1 MGEILRGCGIRLP
14 EPALDL
20 LWAYHS
26 LIREH
31 NPELNLTRVR
41 NFRRMVL
48 LLYAD
53 ALLPADLLELPSPLL
68 DLGTGAGMPG
78 IPLKIYRPRLE
89 VLLAESRARRVAFLE
104 TAIARLGL
112 EGIRVV
118 PGRLTAAFETPVQGV
133 ITRAVEPIVD
143 TLARIAGCLAQGG
156 LAIFM
161 KGPHGEAEI
170 DAARRRFAEQYAPVE
185 DRAYTIPGT
194 SHARRLIVF
203 RRLDAP
209 FPERRARALGRNPA
223 PALTSPQNPGFKEL
237 KKLLAS
243 RGIRKSG
250 RALVAGEKP
259 VREILARHPRLC
271 RAWVGTPE
279 MWPPENAVGLEWIRL
294 APPLFAELDRFGTRR
309 GLLLI
314 DVPPIAPWTPPEGF
328 PRGASVL
335 VPFQDPENV
344 GAAVRSAAAWGAN
357 QIIFLQES
365 AHPFHPKA
373 LRASAGTVLEIPLR
387 SGPALAAL
395 PAELPLVVLS
405 AEGEDLEAVAFPEA
419 FGLLA
424 GMEGPGL
431 PGALRRRAVRIPIRP
446 GVESLNAA
454 AALAVALYEWRRRK
468 G

>member
-1 MGEILRGCGIRLP
+1 MGEILRGCGIALP
-14 EPALDL
+14 ESALDL

-48 LLYAD
+48 KLYAD

-104 TAIARLGL
+104 AAIARLGL
-112 EGIRVV
+112 AGIRVV
-118 PGRLTAAFETPVQGV
+118 PGRLTPAFETPVQGV
-133 ITRAVEPIVD
+133 ITRAVEPIAD
-143 TLARIAGCLAQGG
+143 TLARVAGCLSRGG

-161 KGPHGEAEI
+161 KGPNCAAEI
-170 DAARRRFAEQYAPVE
+170 DTARRRFEGDYALAE

-194 SHARRLIVF
+194 PHARRLIVF
-203 RRLDAP
+203 RRIGAP
-209 FPERRARALGRNPA
+209 LAERRAQALGRNPA
-223 PALTSPQNPGFKEL
+223 PPITSRQNPAFKEL
-237 KKLLAS
+237 KKLLSS

-250 RALVAGEKP
+250 RALVAGEKL
-259 VREILARHPRLC
+259 VREILARHPRLG

-279 MWPPENAVGLEWIRL
+279 MWPPENAVGLDWVRL
-294 APPLFAELDRFGTRR
+294 APPLFAELDCFGTRR

-314 DVPPIAPWTPPEGF
+314 EVPPIAPWSPGDGLPQGV
-328 PRGASVL
+328 SVL
-335 VPFQDPENV
+335 LPFQDPENV
-344 GAAVRSAAAWGAN
+344 GAAVRSAAAFGAS
-357 QIIFLQES
+357 QVIFLRES

-373 LRASAGTVLEIPLR
+373 LRASAGGVLELPLR
-387 SGPALAAL
+387 SGPGLADL
-395 PAELPLVVLS
+395 PADLPLVALS
-405 AEGEDLEAVAFPEA
+405 AEGEDLAAIRFPEA

-424 GMEGPGL
+424 GLEGPGL
-431 PGALRRRAVRIPIRP
+431 PAALRLHAARIPIRP